1 MLELFK
7 ITRKSKLLDKSIV
20 VACGRSGVKDS
31 LGFTSMGFQHVLE
44 IKHAFKC
51 LPEENT

>member
-7 ITRKSKLLDKSIV
+7 IPRKSKLLDKSIV
-20 VACGRSGVKDS
+20 VACGRFGAKDS
-31 LGFTSMGFQHVLE
+31 LGFTSTGFQHVFE